1 MNLRSLR
8 IFGIGLFVASCAI
21 CVAGQDA
28 AGAKFSM
35 STPDRWQGAGWWPT
49 KGTPSIREYV
59 GPGACTKCHGEIA
72 ASQQNTPMFNAA
84 RRPSDLKHL
93 QQRGQLSF
101 SDDVYDY
108 LLSPGP
114 NETKMS
120 VKDKTSAVSATV
132 GWVFGADAQT
142 YVLKQNDVFLE
153 SRLSYYP
160 GLGGLDI
167 TPGHK
172 SAAPASVAQALGDP
186 VDHEIIRRCF
196 GCHSTASTVSGN
208 FDPEHAMLGVTCE
221 ACHGPGLQHVTAK
234 ETAPEQSAPGTML
247 NPARLSPVD
256 SVDFCGACHRTP
268 VDVAL
273 FMPRHMGISIYS
285 APALPPGTEPLLGC
299 RAATL
304 VLLAWLAT
312 IRISRWFT
320 IRRPT
325 MPSVCSATPRRRI
338 HGRRTLSLRAKWP
351 RRIAY
356 PATCRNS
363 RFPMSTRPLPTIS
376 SASCVPAQNFPT
388 RFRRNPW
395 HHSLL
400 RDPAAGLGS
409 GRVRTAMRKRI
420 WLIAVLLCPL
430 LPLAGQD
437 IDANPSIQKRSLSTI
452 ADQINDESERAAFL
466 ELFARLLP
474 RRCGPGPRRSWPASR
489 SRLF

>member
-1 MNLRSLR
+1 
-8 IFGIGLFVASCAI
+8 VASCAI
-21 CVAGQDA
+21 HVAGQDT

-35 STPDRWQGAGWWPT
+35 STPDRWQAAGWWPT

-59 GPGACTKCHGEIA
+59 GPEACTKCHAEIA

-84 RRPSDLKHL
+84 RHPSDLKHL
-93 QQRGQLSF
+93 QQRGPLSF
-101 SDDVYDY
+101 SDETYDY

-132 GWVFGADAQT
+132 GWVFGADSQT

-160 GLGGLDI
+160 GLGGLDV

-172 SAAPASVAQALGDP
+172 AAAAGTIAQALGDP

-208 FDPEHAMLGVTCE
+208 FDPEHATLGVTCE

-273 FMPRHMGISIYS
+273 FMPRHMGIS
-285 APALPPGTEPLLGC
+285 
-299 RAATL
+299 
-304 VLLAWLAT
+304 V
-312 IRISRWFT
+312 IRLQPYR
-320 IRRPT
+320 
-325 MPSVCSATPRRRI
+325 
-338 HGRRTLSLRAKWP
+338 LE
-351 RRIAY
+351 
-356 PATCRNS
+356 
-363 RFPMSTRPLPTIS
+363 
-376 SASCVPAQNFPT
+376 
-388 RFRRNPW
+388 
-395 HHSLL
+395 
-400 RDPAAGLGS
+400 
-409 GRVRTAMRKRI
+409 
-420 WLIAVLLCPL
+420 
-430 LPLAGQD
+430 
-437 IDANPSIQKRSLSTI
+437 RSLCWGAGGDARITCMACHDPHKPLVRVST
-452 ADQINDESERAAFL
+452 AYDAKCLQCHAASENPPSANL
-466 ELFARLLP
+466 E
-474 RRCGPGPRRSWPASR
+474 PACKVATKDCVTCHMPKFEIPNVHATFTDHFIRVVRPSAK
-489 SRLF
+489 FPD